1 LNDIQE
7 KINRSIQEQKASKP
21 SFPTVWSGTS
31 ETSAAE
37 LNPMPAKVNLDNV
50 TAEKYT
56 IVTVFAYDRIGLLY
70 KITKA
75 LYDLK
80 CEIYLAK
87 IGTYIDQVV
96 DVFYVT
102 DRENNKIDSKERLD
116 NIRETLLAKI
126 ERTNK

>member
-1 LNDIQE
+1 MCAFRNFFS
-7 KINRSIQEQKASKP
+7 NRVLGVP
-21 SFPTVWSGTS
+21 
-31 ETSAAE
+31 
-37 LNPMPAKVNLDNV
+37 
-50 TAEKYT
+50 
-56 IVTVFAYDRIGLLY
+56 LLY

-80 CEIYLAK
+80 CEIHLAK
-87 IGTYIDQVV
+87 IGTYVDQVV

-102 DRENNKIDSKERLD
+102 NRENNKIDSKERLD